1 MKKMRSLFLV
11 LSVAVML
18 SAFSVAGS
26 RFNYY
31 MGMPAVVGQPMMM
44 MMPMG
49 PQVGGNGMSQM
60 FSMLAQGGKLALA
73 AF

>member
-31 MGMPAVVGQPMMM
+31 MGMPAMVGQPMMM

-49 PQVGGNGMSQM
+49 QTVGAGGMSAYYSSLVAKGS
-60 FSMLAQGGKLALA
+60 FALA

>member
-49 PQVGGNGMSQM
+49 QTVGVGGMSQYYNSLVNKGV
-60 FSMLAQGGKLALA
+60 FGLA